1 MNNIVSMVNYYL
13 THKNAD
19 ISVIEYIK
27 KKLDNSSIEDLIII
41 QIELLFTDP
50 SDKLVSSLVSY
61 INNIINNVLKNISL
75 SDLANLISTLHE
87 KQNNIKIKI
96 DDLDKTNE
104 YLYDKIKTKDLNN
117 DNKFDN
123 EDSLIAS
130 NIIND
135 IENNKFLIN
144 NLKSED
150 RSINIWLNNLDNSFN
165 NKLFNT
171 DIISL
176 LECYIIELNL
186 INKNVYINKY
196 INLISKR
203 IDDIMLNSNLISTI
217 TNVMPEIDK
226 VYNDNSKKNNEL
238 FKLLDYY
245 IDLVD
250 SNIKKRI
257 NVLDY
262 EEKLILKDKLNAI
275 CYDILNN
282 ETKDDDFKALVINSY
297 IRYL

>member
-13 THKNAD
+13 IHKNAD
-19 ISVIEYIK
+19 TSVIEHIK

-87 KQNNIKIKI
+87 KQNDIKIKI
-96 DDLDKTNE
+96 EDLNKTNE

-117 DNKFDN
+117 DNMFDN

-144 NLKSED
+144 NLKSENS
-150 RSINIWLNNLDNSFN
+150 SINIWLNNLDNSFN
-165 NKLFNT
+165 NKLYNT

-250 SNIKKRI
+250 SNIKKKI

>member
-13 THKNAD
+13 IHKNAD
-19 ISVIEYIK
+19 TSVIEYIK

-165 NKLFNT
+165 NKLYNT

-250 SNIKKRI
+250 NNIKKRI

>member
-13 THKNAD
+13 IHKNAD
-19 ISVIEYIK
+19 TSVIEYIK

-87 KQNNIKIKI
+87 KQNDIKIKTE
-96 DDLDKTNE
+96 DLNKTNE

-117 DNKFDN
+117 DNIFDN

-144 NLKSED
+144 NLKSENS
-150 RSINIWLNNLDNSFN
+150 SINIWLNNLDNSFN
-165 NKLFNT
+165 KKLYNT

-250 SNIKKRI
+250 SNIKKKI

>member
-13 THKNAD
+13 IHKNAD
-19 ISVIEYIK
+19 TSVIEYIK

-61 INNIINNVLKNISL
+61 INNIINSVLKNISL

-87 KQNNIKIKI
+87 KQNDIKIKI
-96 DDLDKTNE
+96 EDLNKTNE

-117 DNKFDN
+117 DNMFDN

-144 NLKSED
+144 NLKSENS
-150 RSINIWLNNLDNSFN
+150 SINIWLNNLDNSFN

-250 SNIKKRI
+250 SNIKKKI

>member
-13 THKNAD
+13 IHKNAD
-19 ISVIEYIK
+19 TSVIEYIK

-87 KQNNIKIKI
+87 KQNDIKIKI
-96 DDLDKTNE
+96 EDLNKTNE

-144 NLKSED
+144 NLKSENS
-150 RSINIWLNNLDNSFN
+150 SINIWLNNLDNSFN
-165 NKLFNT
+165 NKLNNT

-186 INKNVYINKY
+186 INKNEYINKY

-226 VYNDNSKKNNEL
+226 VYNDNFKKNNEL

>member
-1 MNNIVSMVNYYL
+1 
-13 THKNAD
+13 
-19 ISVIEYIK
+19 
-27 KKLDNSSIEDLIII
+27 
-41 QIELLFTDP
+41 
-50 SDKLVSSLVSY
+50 
-61 INNIINNVLKNISL
+61 
-75 SDLANLISTLHE
+75 
-87 KQNNIKIKI
+87 
-96 DDLDKTNE
+96 
-104 YLYDKIKTKDLNN
+104 
-117 DNKFDN
+117 
-123 EDSLIAS
+123 
-130 NIIND
+130 
-135 IENNKFLIN
+135 
-144 NLKSED
+144 
-150 RSINIWLNNLDNSFN
+150 
-165 NKLFNT
+165 
-171 DIISL
+171 
-176 LECYIIELNL
+176 
-186 INKNVYINKY
+186 
-196 INLISKR
+196 
-203 IDDIMLNSNLISTI
+203 MLNSNLISTI